1 MCPRTPFR
9 YFMNFLL
16 PATLTLAAMTGLAS
30 ATEVNIDFGSSLVT
44 NVYSGQAAAPDPA
57 GGATA
62 TWNPLLNVSGT
73 ASSLDLDDSQ
83 GNSTGIGFTVS
94 GIQGVVSQ
102 APAENEQGGGYVSLM
117 RDYIRIDGVTGG
129 TVVSTTGTFTG
140 VVVGGT
146 YELYFYGQG
155 ENMGPAGSGSLLRGQ
170 NSLFTIGGTSK
181 QTSWDGI
188 AGGNGILTEGVEY
201 VKFSTIADINGEINF
216 SWANVVATGA
226 TPNVAVDLA
235 PNAATPP
242 SNTASRYSALNAIQ
256 LVQVVPEPSTA
267 LLSALGILGLIVRR
281 RR

>member
-1 MCPRTPFR
+1 MK
-9 YFMNFLL
+9 FLPPSL
-16 PATLTLAAMTGLAS
+16 LALAAMSGIAS
-30 ATEVNIDFGSSLVT
+30 ATVVNIDFGASPTT
-44 NVYSGQAAAPDPA
+44 NVFSGLAAAADPA

-62 TWNPLLNVSGT
+62 TWNPLVQVAGT
-73 ASSLDLDDSQ
+73 ASSLALNDSTN
-83 GNSTGIGFTVS
+83 NSTGIGFTVS
-94 GIQGVVSQ
+94 GIQGTVSQ
-102 APAENEQGGGYVSLM
+102 APAENEQGGGYASLM

-140 VVVGGT
+140 LVVGGS

-155 ENMGPAGSGSLLRGQ
+155 ENMGPSGSGSLLRGQ
-170 NSLFTIGGTSK
+170 NSLFTVDGTSK
-181 QTSWDGI
+181 QTSWDGF

-201 VKFSTIADINGEINF
+201 VKFTTIADINGEIDF

-242 SNTASRYSALNAIQ
+242 SNTASRYGVLNAIQ
-256 LVQVVPEPSTA
+256 LVHVVPEPSSA
-267 LLSALGILGLIVRR
+267 LLGLLGVFGLLARR

>member
-1 MCPRTPFR
+1 MS
-9 YFMNFLL
+9 
-16 PATLTLAAMTGLAS
+16 GIAS
-30 ATEVNIDFGSSLVT
+30 ATVVNIDFGSSLVT
-44 NVYSGQAAAPDPA
+44 NVYSGLAAAADPA

-73 ASSLDLDDSQ
+73 SSSASLRDST
-83 GNSTGIGFTVS
+83 NTITGIGFSVS
-94 GIQGVVSQ
+94 GIQGTVSA

-140 VVVGGT
+140 LIVGGS

-155 ENMGPAGSGSLLRGQ
+155 ENMAPSGSGSLLRGQ
-170 NSLFTIGGTSK
+170 NSLFTVGGTSK

-201 VKFSTIADINGEINF
+201 VKFTTTADINGEISF
-216 SWANVVATGA
+216 DWANVVATGA

-242 SNTASRYSALNAIQ
+242 SNTASRYGALNAIQ
-256 LVQVVPEPSTA
+256 LVHVVPEPSSA
-267 LLSALGILGLIVRR
+267 ILSALGLIGLLARR

>member
-1 MCPRTPFR
+1 
-9 YFMNFLL
+9 MNFPL
-16 PATLTLAAMTGLAS
+16 PAILTLAAMTGLAS
-30 ATEVNIDFGSSLVT
+30 ASVVNIDFGSSLTT
-44 NVYSGQAAAPDPA
+44 NVYTGQAAAPDPA

-73 ASSLDLDDSQ
+73 ASSLALKDST
-83 GNSTGIGFTVS
+83 NTTTGIGFTVS
-94 GIQGVVSQ
+94 GIQGTVSS
-102 APAENEQGGGYVSLM
+102 APAENEQGGGYASLM

-129 TVVSTTGTFTG
+129 TVVSTSGKFTG
-140 VVVGGT
+140 LVVGGT

-155 ENMGPAGSGSLLRGQ
+155 ENMAPAGAGSLLRGQ

-188 AGGNGILTEGVEY
+188 AGGNGVLTEGVEY

-226 TPNVAVDLA
+226 TPNVLVDLA

-242 SNTASRYSALNAIQ
+242 SNTASRYGVLNALQ
-256 LVQVVPEPSTA
+256 LVYVVPEPSTA
-267 LLSALGILGLIVRR
+267 LLGMFGCLGLLVRR
-281 RR
+281 RRL